1 LERLVEWWARRS
13 PTADATGVGNP
24 DGTLEVTSQLET
36 LNPPEAVLR
45 LSLGLAIPTASFDWL
60 RCA

>member
-1 LERLVEWWARRS
+1 
-13 PTADATGVGNP
+13 VGNP
-24 DGTLEVTSQLET
+24 DGRLEVTSQLET